1 MLPFSRS
8 LGRSLRGL
16 ALGSGRSSS
25 RIQPFFEV
33 ENDDHPP
40 PLPPRALS
48 VQIYREGVF
57 NGEISIKELNV
68 SQEGWV
74 GDAVDKEEAVRRMA
88 SVNIE
93 AGGHVEEKKDMSLS
107 PDEWLPLT
115 ESRKGNIYSSVF
127 HLVTSGI
134 GMPQAVV
141 LPLAFVALGWA
152 WGVIFLLLA
161 FAWQLYTM
169 WLLVQLHEAPSGSRI
184 SRYLHL
190 AIVSFGPKWGKLLA
204 LFPVGYLAG
213 ATCASLI
220 ISVGAIM
227 KPLLLI
233 LCGDEHQHCN
243 PKALT
248 VVEWHLVF
256 VTAAILIALLLP
268 NLNSVAWVSL
278 IGATMAIAYCSLLWI
293 LPLSKSRPSGISYS
307 PTGGFNNT
315 AQVMSI
321 LAAFGTN
328 VFAYRGH
335 NVVLEIEGTLP
346 SSTTNPPRKTM
357 WRAVII
363 SYIMIA
369 ICLVPLAIAGYWAYG
384 TMMPAKG
391 EVYGF
396 VTFHEHGRNKT
407 ELAIIYFMVIINSL
421 CLYQIY
427 GMVMFDTIE
436 MRLTGK
442 TNKPLPRWQRAAVR
456 CFFGGVTF
464 FISVALPFLPKLAP
478 LIGGMALPLTFV
490 YPCFFWIIIKKPA
503 KFSRMWWSNW
513 VLGCAGIILTVLV
526 VTSAIYNLAKHGL
539 YANFFHPK

>member
-1 MLPFSRS
+1 MLPLSRS
-8 LGRSLRGL
+8 LKELSLS
-16 ALGSGRSSS
+16 GSRNSS
-25 RIQPFFEV
+25 RIQPGFFEE
-33 ENDDHPP
+33 ENDHLPP
-40 PLPPRALS
+40 SPRALS

-57 NGEISIKELNV
+57 NGEISIKEIDVSEEAGRSLNV
-68 SQEGWV
+68 
-74 GDAVDKEEAVRRMA
+74 
-88 SVNIE
+88 E
-93 AGGHVEEKKDMSLS
+93 AGGGVVVEEEEKKDVSLN

-115 ESRKGNIYSSVF
+115 ESRKGNIFTCVF

-134 GMPQAVV
+134 GMPQAVA
-141 LPLAFVALGWA
+141 LPLAFAALGWA
-152 WGVIFLLLA
+152 WATIFLLVA

-169 WLLVQLHEAPSGSRI
+169 WLLVQLHEAPSGSRF

-190 AIVSFGPKWGKLLA
+190 AIVSFGSTWGKLLA
-204 LFPVGYLAG
+204 LFPVGYLSG

-256 VTAAILIALLLP
+256 VIAAIVIALLLP

-278 IGATMAIAYCSLLWI
+278 IGASMAIAYCSLLWI
-293 LPLSKSRPSGISYS
+293 MPLSKNRPSGISYS
-307 PTGGFNNT
+307 PTGGFSNV

-321 LAAFGTN
+321 LTALGTN
-328 VFAYRGH
+328 AFAYRGH

-346 SSTTNPPRKTM
+346 SSMRNPPHKTM
-357 WRAVII
+357 WRAVTI
-363 SYIMIA
+363 SYVVIA
-369 ICLVPLAIAGYWAYG
+369 ICLVPLAIAGFWAYG
-384 TMMPAKG
+384 TMMPAGGVVNGYVK
-391 EVYGF
+391 
-396 VTFHEHGRNKT
+396 FHNHGKNKT
-407 ELAIIYFMVIINSL
+407 ALAIIYFMVIINSL

-427 GMVMFDTIE
+427 AMVLFDNIE
-436 MRLTGK
+436 MRLTAK
-442 TNKPLPRWQRAAVR
+442 TKQPLLWWQRAGVR

-464 FISVALPFLPKLAP
+464 FISIALPFLPKLAP

-490 YPCFFWIIIKKPA
+490 YPCFFWIAIKKPA
-503 KFSRMWWSNW
+503 KFSLMWWSNW
-513 VLGCAGIILTVLV
+513 VLGCSGIVLTVLV

-539 YANFFHPK
+539 HANFFHPR